1 MPFSFKKNKIATV
14 ETITKNNQLL
24 GLNLNYNTLNATL
37 YLTYNNLDN
46 NLQTYLSE
54 AKSITQKHAQM
65 AREVSERS
73 FENETTK
80 TFGKLYELSGPVASQ
95 LQFYI
100 SDNKK
105 HFLSG
110 ALYFKTRPNYDS
122 ILPAVDYV
130 KNDIV
135 KLMESI
141 HWRN

>member
-1 MPFSFKKNKIATV
+1 M
-14 ETITKNNQLL
+14 
-24 GLNLNYNTLNATL
+24 
-37 YLTYNNLDN
+37 DN

-130 KNDIV
+130 KNDIL